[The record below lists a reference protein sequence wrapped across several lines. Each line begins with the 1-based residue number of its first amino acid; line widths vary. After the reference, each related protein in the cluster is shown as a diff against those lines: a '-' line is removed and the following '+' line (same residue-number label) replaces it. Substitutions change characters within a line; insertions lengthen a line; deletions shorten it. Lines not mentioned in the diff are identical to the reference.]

1 MIELELML
9 KELERLYA
17 KEKSLR
23 RKLMLENAMN
33 GLKDFQSDEARQRGI

>member
-1 MIELELML
+1 MIELELVV

-23 RKLMLENAMN
+23 KRITLENAIN
-33 GLKDFQSDEARQRGI
+33 SVKDYQQMDGH